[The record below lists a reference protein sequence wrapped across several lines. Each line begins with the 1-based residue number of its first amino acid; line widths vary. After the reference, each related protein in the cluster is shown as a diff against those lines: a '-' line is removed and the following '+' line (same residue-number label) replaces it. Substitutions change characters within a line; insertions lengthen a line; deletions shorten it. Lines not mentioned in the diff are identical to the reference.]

1 MAKFKRARKA
11 IQGWYKSLP
20 NLAKLI
26 DKVKL
31 VIQLLYFIEES
42 RDLTVQEWNFKEI
55 LIHHLHD
62 LLSKQRT
69 YWKQRGQIKWVT

>member
-31 VIQLLYFIEES
+31 VIQLLDFIEES
-42 RDLTVQEWNFKEI
+42 RDLIIQEWNFKEI
-55 LIHHLHD
+55 LILHLHD
-62 LLSKQRT
+62 LLSKQQLIGN
-69 YWKQRGQIKWVT
+69 KEVKLNGLP